1 MYIHVCLMNVRR
13 NIVIDKKLEDT
24 FRRRISDTRGDLKK
38 GAISEA
44 HAEAMKL
51 WINANPKKKSAKTKK
66 KKSAKTKKKTRR

>member
-13 NIVIDKKLEDT
+13 NIVIDKKLEDA
-24 FRRRISDTRGDLKK
+24 FRKRISENKGNLKK

-51 WINANPKKKSAKTKK
+51 WIDSKPKKKKK
-66 KKSAKTKKKTRR
+66 KKARK

>member
-13 NIVIDKKLEDT
+13 NIVIDKKLEDM

-51 WINANPKKKSAKTKK
+51 WISANPKKKK
-66 KKSAKTKKKTRR
+66 KKSAKAKKRTRK